1 MPDCSRVRLGNRAA
15 NGFSKN
21 LLNRQLM
28 TAIGP
33 ASMSVC
39 GSVVMWEKVL
49 DGLCLG
55 QDIGAAWLVVGK
67 NGD

>member
-1 MPDCSRVRLGNRAA
+1 MVADDAA
-15 NGFSKN
+15 NGFKKN

-33 ASMSVC
+33 ASMAVR
-39 GSVVMWEKVL
+39 GSVLTLEMML
-49 DGLCLG
+49 DGLRRG
-55 QDIGAAWLVVGK
+55 EDIGAVWLVVGK

>member
-1 MPDCSRVRLGNRAA
+1 MVADLAA
-15 NGFSKN
+15 NGFKKN

-33 ASMSVC
+33 ASMAVC
-39 GSVVMWEKVL
+39 GSVLTEEMML
-49 DGLCLG
+49 DGLG
-55 QDIGAAWLVVGK
+55 RDQDIGAVWLVVGE

>member
-1 MPDCSRVRLGNRAA
+1 MVADLTV
-15 NGFSKN
+15 NGFKKN

-33 ASMSVC
+33 ASMAVC
-39 GSVVMWEKVL
+39 GSVLTSEMML
-49 DGLCLG
+49 DGSSLG
-55 QDIGAAWLVVGK
+55 QDIGAVWLVVGK